1 MAFFEWS
8 LNLFLNSNL
17 GCCRELLKTPKNWI
31 PAASLNLMMLFSCPR
46 RLSLDFEDLLGPYI
60 DCLSHSKI
68 YRAKQ
73 SLCLLIHNTIKSPY
87 ALQLIVIW
95 KNYGTIH
102 SQRKKRLDNYCY
114 VSVRYVSA
122 LWIQWEC
129 ALCIFTRFS
138 NFDYF
143 YYLLHARI
151 HQMKPLVITN
161 NVLEK
166 KSFSMFQCLHLHL
179 CCYIN
184 ARYENAL
191 STKLPPI

>member
-46 RLSLDFEDLLGPYI
+46 RLSLDFEDLLRPYI

-95 KNYGTIH
+95 KKLRHDTLTTKKEARQLLLCKCSIRICIVNTMRVCFVHIH
-102 SQRKKRLDNYCY
+102 
-114 VSVRYVSA
+114 
-122 LWIQWEC
+122 E
-129 ALCIFTRFS
+129 IF
-138 NFDYF
+138 
-143 YYLLHARI
+143 
-151 HQMKPLVITN
+151 
-161 NVLEK
+161 
-166 KSFSMFQCLHLHL
+166 
-179 CCYIN
+179 
-184 ARYENAL
+184 
-191 STKLPPI
+191 